1 MTSTL
6 LQYVQL
12 LVGIGT
18 LATMLFALFKF
29 LGKPHTTLESRVK
42 ELEVKTKEIN
52 ESLHQGND
60 RFRQQD
66 EINELVFS
74 ILLAF
79 VDFEIAYCH
88 HTGYEHDQDLLRAK
102 ALLEKFLAKR

>member
-1 MTSTL
+1 MSSAL
-6 LQYVQL
+6 LPWVQL

-18 LATMLFALFKF
+18 LLTMLFALFKF
-29 LGKPHTTLESRVK
+29 LGKPHITLEGRVT
-42 ELEVKTKEIN
+42 ELEVQTKEIK

-60 RFRQQD
+60 KFRVQN

-88 HTGYEHDQDLLRAK
+88 HTGYEHDEDLLRAK